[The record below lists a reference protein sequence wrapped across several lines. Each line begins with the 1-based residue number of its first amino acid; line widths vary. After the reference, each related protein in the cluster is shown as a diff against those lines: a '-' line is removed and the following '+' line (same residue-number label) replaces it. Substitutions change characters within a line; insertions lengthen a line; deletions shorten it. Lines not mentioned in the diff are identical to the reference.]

1 MSESPRSPNYPRKSL
16 PEVISR
22 LKKYKYKLDLDVHN
36 EDEIAQMIGYS
47 GLTGASIPFVSAFK
61 KFGLLEKVND
71 DSFKFRDDALKL
83 TELTPD
89 RYREEVF
96 SNLVERT
103 AFSPELFAE
112 IRNYYGKSF
121 PDREKLIDLLR
132 RKNFVEKSI
141 SKVVESYESTFNLV
155 ASVNNNYQSRDQYGE
170 VNKPVDSQDSENSQ
184 LESDSSSEDGLN
196 YKLTDTINIVV
207 EIHSLPT
214 VDDLRKLTKLREFL
228 EQINK

>member
-22 LKKYKYKLDLDVHN
+22 LKKYKYQLDLDVHN
-36 EDEIAQMIGYS
+36 EDEIAQMIGYT

-71 DSFKFRDDALKL
+71 DSFKFRDDALNL

-89 RYREEVF
+89 RYEEEIF
-96 SNLVERT
+96 SELVERT

-121 PDREKLIDLLR
+121 PNHKELVDLLR

-141 SKVVESYESTFNLV
+141 PKVVESYESTFNLV
-155 ASVNNNYQSRDQYGE
+155 ASVNKNYQSQSQYSE
-170 VNKPVDSQDSENSQ
+170 VNKSVNSQNSENLQ
-184 LESDSSSEDGLN
+184 PEKDNSSEDGLN
-196 YKLTDTINIVV
+196 YRLTDTISIVV

-228 EQINK
+228 EQITN